1 MTRLVCHDEKR
12 WIGCSAVDVNSRRLK
27 AATFRHRARHRTS
40 LSDWRTRD
48 CSIHLAL
55 YQTILIIRDIRV
67 IGGFCY
73 SRGHK
78 FSL

>member
-1 MTRLVCHDEKR
+1 MAVHECHDQK
-12 WIGCSAVDVNSRRLK
+12 GGSAAPRTMLILGGMK

-40 LSDWRTRD
+40 PSDWRTRA
-48 CSIHLAL
+48 CSVHLAP